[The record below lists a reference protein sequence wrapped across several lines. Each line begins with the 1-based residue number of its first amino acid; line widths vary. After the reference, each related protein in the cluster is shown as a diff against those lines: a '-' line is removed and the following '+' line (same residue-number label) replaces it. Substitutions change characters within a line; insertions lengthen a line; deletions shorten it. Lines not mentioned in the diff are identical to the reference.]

1 MMKLYEYEAKQILSG
16 AGIPVPRGALA
27 KTPEQVRE
35 IVEKLKSPVMLKP
48 QTLVKARG
56 KAGLIKVADGPQ
68 EAAELSPSLFG
79 REHAGEVIDTILVEE
94 KINLIGELF
103 LGIAVDY
110 AGYMPVFL
118 ISPNGGVEIETLVR
132 EKPDR
137 VRRFPVPVS
146 QGMTEKEALTL
157 ARFIGERRTEMNNG
171 KHLAE
176 LQRIILCFYQ
186 VFWNYDC
193 ELAEINPLGIR
204 DDFSLIALDGNMAI
218 DEESQFRHPELIRP
232 RAQTEENA
240 RQEQD
245 FRTRG
250 WTYLQMDGDIGILSS
265 GAGITMAI
273 MDLIHLGGGKPAN
286 FLDTAQMNRQG
297 IYDAFQIFHGSA
309 KIKVLLVNI
318 FAGLNRCDELAL
330 GIRDYLNAFRPSFPI
345 VVRMIGNRE
354 NEGREILKEIGI
366 TPIAGLEESVDRAI
380 ALVR

>member
-1 MMKLYEYEAKQILSG
+1 MKLYEYEAKQILSG

-35 IVEKLKSPVMLKP
+35 IVEQLKSPVVLKP

-94 KINLIGELF
+94 KVKLIGELF

-118 ISPNGGVEIETLVR
+118 ISPNGGVEIETMAR

-137 VRRFPVPVS
+137 VRKFPIPVS
-146 QGMTEKEALTL
+146 QGMTEKAALTL
-157 ARFIGERRTEMNNG
+157 AQFIGEHRAEMDHG

-186 VFWNYDC
+186 VFRNYDC

-232 RAQTEENA
+232 RAQTEESS

-265 GAGITMAI
+265 GAGITMSI

-366 TPIAGLEESVDRAI
+366 TPIAGLEEAVDRAI